1 MLAKRI
7 IPCLD
12 VKDGQVVKGVQFRN
26 HEIIGD
32 IVPLAQRYA
41 QEGADELVF
50 YDITASSDNR
60 VVDKSW
66 VARVAEVIDIPFCVA
81 GGIKTVEDAGR
92 ILTFGADKI
101 SINSPALADPTL
113 ITRLADRYGV
123 QCIVVG
129 IDTWFDSATGLYHVN
144 QYTGDETRT
153 KVTTWQTLDWVK
165 EVQERGA
172 GEIVLNM
179 MNQDG
184 VRNGYDLVQLQQVR
198 AACHVPLIASGGAGT
213 MEHFLEAF
221 RDADVDGAL
230 AASVFHKQI
239 INIGE
244 LKKYLAEQGVEI
256 RVC

>member
-32 IVPLAQRYA
+32 IVPLAKRYA
-41 QEGADELVF
+41 EEGADELVF
-50 YDITASSDNR
+50 YDITASSDGR

-66 VARVAEVIDIPFCVA
+66 VSRVAEVIDIPFCVA
-81 GGIKTVEDAGR
+81 GGIKSAEDAAQ
-92 ILTFGADKI
+92 ILQFGADKI

-113 ITRLADRYGV
+113 ITRLADRFGV

-129 IDTWFDSATGLYHVN
+129 IDTWHDAETGSYQVH
-144 QYTGDETRT
+144 QFTGDEART
-153 KVTTWQTLDWVK
+153 KVTTWQTQDWVK
-165 EVQERGA
+165 EVQQRGA

-184 VRNGYDLVQLQQVR
+184 VRNGYDLQQLQLIREV
-198 AACHVPLIASGGAGT
+198 CYVPLIASGGAGT
-213 MEHFLEAF
+213 PQHFLDAF
-221 RDADVDGAL
+221 LQANVDGAL

-244 LKKYLAEQGVEI
+244 LKSYLAENGVEI
-256 RVC
+256 RL

>member
-50 YDITASSDNR
+50 YDITASSDGR

-66 VARVAEVIDIPFCVA
+66 VSRVAEVIDIPFCVA
-81 GGIKTVEDAGR
+81 GGIKSVEDAGQ

-129 IDTWFDSATGLYHVN
+129 IDTWYDEESGSYQVYQF
-144 QYTGDETRT
+144 TGDEKRT
-153 KVTTWQTLDWVK
+153 KATTWQTEDWIK
-165 EVQERGA
+165 EVQLRGA

-184 VRNGYDLVQLQQVR
+184 VRNGYDLRQLKQMR
-198 AACHVPLIASGGAGT
+198 AICHVPLIASGGAGT
-213 MEHFLEAF
+213 PEHFLEAF
-221 RDADVDGAL
+221 RDTDVDGAL

-244 LKKYLAEQGVEI
+244 LKKYLSEQGVEI

>member
-50 YDITASSDNR
+50 YDITASSDGR

-66 VARVAEVIDIPFCVA
+66 VSRVAEVIDIPFCVA
-81 GGIKTVEDAGR
+81 GGIKTVEDAGK
-92 ILTFGADKI
+92 ILQFGADKI

-113 ITRLADRYGV
+113 ISRLAERYGV

-129 IDTWFDSATGLYHVN
+129 IDTWFDADSDSYQVH
-144 QYTGDETRT
+144 QFTGDAART
-153 KVTTWQTLDWVK
+153 KVTTWQTAEWVK
-165 EVQERGA
+165 EVQQRGA

-184 VRNGYDLVQLQQVR
+184 VRNGYDLKQLQMIRDVCR
-198 AACHVPLIASGGAGT
+198 VPLIASGGAGT
-213 MEHFLEAF
+213 PEHFLDAF
-221 RDADVDGAL
+221 QKAGVDGAL

-244 LKKYLAEQGVEI
+244 LKSYLANQGVEI
-256 RVC
+256 RL